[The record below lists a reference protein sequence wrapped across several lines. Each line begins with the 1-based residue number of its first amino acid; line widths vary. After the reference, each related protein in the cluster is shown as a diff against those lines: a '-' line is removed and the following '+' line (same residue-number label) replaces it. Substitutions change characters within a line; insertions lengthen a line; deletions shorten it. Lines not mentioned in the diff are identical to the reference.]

1 MTSLRPGLRWALP
14 DPFADDL
21 RDADRML
28 DELGLSRRFTLCELH
43 CAAAVRAGRPVQIVA
58 WPAPMGGITAIR
70 VSGPTSEYVFYDGTA
85 PMTLRVLCI
94 GHELAHIVYDDPVTT
109 SAAALAALAARS
121 SAQSA
126 PLPGRFATRVEQRAE
141 MFGTA
146 VIARIANVYDC
157 PLWTAGEP
165 VRLDELLT
173 LLGGQHDRNPG

>member
-1 MTSLRPGLRWALP
+1 VTSLRAGLRWALP

-28 DELGLSRRFTLCELH
+28 DELGLGRRFTLCELH
-43 CAAAVRAGRPVQIVA
+43 CAVAARASRPVRIVA
-58 WPAPMGGITAIR
+58 WPAPMGGITALR

-94 GHELAHIVYDDPVTT
+94 GHEIAHIIYDDPVTT
-109 SAAALAALAARS
+109 SAADLAAILREAP
-121 SAQSA
+121 

-165 VRLDELLT
+165 IGLDELLT